1 MEVEIKEFGAPM
13 HRGPQNEIE
22 KTLAKEVRTFWKE
35 KTFCDVDIHCG
46 LDGGV
51 IQSHCLVLASLSPVF
66 KSVLRP
72 IYDNY
77 TDNERA
83 VLIIPG
89 IHSSK
94 LTNFLNDV
102 YTGSAC
108 EVSIDKE
115 LQFLKFTAEIIHETF
130 EIFEPSK
137 PSGMQ
142 NRQKGTV
149 FELDRKTNENCS
161 KSNNSCIWE
170 YYSTVDKKLATCDD
184 CSEAVVVAAWG
195 DLSELTSHLKTHHPK
210 LFKEFECK
218 VSKEDIDFHNDTSP
232 FNTRTGNR
240 KRKRNLECQ
249 EKQTEESLHDGKDE
263 VSKTNRAVDLKMKDE
278 ERQEVEINVPKR
290 RRKKRRGRRL
300 KKQNPDGEEVE
311 NDEPQKSN
319 NAIRMRKEKRSLCWR
334 YFSSISGKQAQCNKC
349 QKLVLTLGGS
359 TTIMSRHLTKHH
371 PDIFSEFSKLRELQ
385 VGQKRPAGKI
395 VPTPKSDVT
404 LGPKSSVV
412 WDFFVPAGPEAAKCH
427 ICEQEYVIGAS
438 SGTSQLLRH
447 IMKEHEQTYTSLKE
461 KRQQIEGNIMLCSM
475 HHPMWKYYTE
485 LENNQYS
492 CNQCNGEIII
502 KSDTLLVK
510 PLEEHLE
517 QAGHHEQWKEYSET
531 MARSDFVQKL
541 KHAIR

>member
-1 MEVEIKEFGAPM
+1 MEEEIKEFGAPL
-13 HRGPQNEIE
+13 HRGPLNEIE
-22 KTLAKEVRTFWKE
+22 KTLAKEVHKFWKE
-35 KTFCDVDIHCG
+35 KTFADVDIHCG
-46 LDGGV
+46 MDGGV
-51 IQSHCLVLASLSPVF
+51 IQAHCLVLASLSPVF

-77 TDNERA
+77 TDNERV

-89 IHSSK
+89 IDSSI
-94 LTNFLNDV
+94 LANFLNSV
-102 YTGSAC
+102 YIGSAC

-115 LQFLKFTAEIIHETF
+115 LQFLKFTAELILETF
-130 EIFEPSK
+130 DTFEPSK
-137 PSGMQ
+137 PPGKQ
-142 NRQKGTV
+142 NSLKETV
-149 FELDRKTNENCS
+149 FKLDQKTNEKYV

-184 CSEAVVVAAWG
+184 CSEAVVVTAWG
-195 DLSELTSHLKTHHPK
+195 DLSELISHLKTHHPN
-210 LFKEFECK
+210 LFKEFESK
-218 VSKEDIDFHNDTSP
+218 VSKENDGVHNATST
-232 FNTRTGNR
+232 FDNRTGNK
-240 KRKRNLECQ
+240 KRKRDLEGQ
-249 EKQTEESLHDGKDE
+249 LKQTAESSHEEKDE
-263 VSKTNRAVDLKMKDE
+263 VSNSNLAKDLKMKDE
-278 ERQEVEINVPKR
+278 ERQDVEMNVPKR
-290 RRKKRRGRRL
+290 RKKKRRGRKL
-300 KKQNPDGEEVE
+300 KPHKRDGEGVE
-311 NDEPQKSN
+311 NDETQKSN
-319 NAIRMRKEKRSLCWR
+319 GAIRMRKEKRSLCWR
-334 YFSSISGKQAQCNKC
+334 YFSAISGKQAQCNKC

-385 VGQKRPAGKI
+385 LGQKHPGGKI
-395 VPTPKSDVT
+395 VPAPKSDVT

-447 IMKEHEQTYTSLKE
+447 IMKEHEPTYTSLKE
-461 KRQQIEGNIMLCSM
+461 KRQQIEENIMLCSM
-475 HHPMWKYYTE
+475 HHPMWKYYKE

-517 QAGHHEQWKEYSET
+517 QAGHLDQWKEYSET
-531 MARSDFVQKL
+531 MAHSEFVQKL